1 MSLCHASPSH
11 ASCRPRT
18 CLLACLLALSPAV
31 LFAAEEPAGKVPLK
45 KVVMFNSGVGFFEH
59 RGSVT
64 GNDTLDLKFNVED
77 INDLLKSMVLQD
89 LGGGQISTVTYG
101 SRDPITKTLKTFS
114 IDLTENPT
122 LAGILGQIR
131 GEKVEL
137 ETPNKVVGVILGVE
151 KRTVK
156 TEKESRE
163 VEVLNLLTEAGLR
176 SVQLESVTA
185 IKLLNEKLDAELRQA
200 LTVLA
205 GGHDVEKKTVSL
217 SFRGDKERQVRV
229 GYIQETPIWKTSY
242 RLVLEE
248 EKAPYLQGWAI
259 VENTTEMD
267 WNNVTLAL
275 VSGRPI
281 SFRMDLYQPLYIPRP
296 WVVPELFASLMP
308 QTYNQDLAR
317 KDAEFQ
323 QQGQNRRGEFKRNAA
338 EKADGVAPAAKAAAA
353 PGFARGLGGA
363 GFNGAP
369 AEDRAAQAAMDMIAS
384 VQSAASAE
392 NVGDFF
398 QYEIKTPVT
407 LERQKSAMIPIVND
421 EVKAYKVSIYNPSVH
436 AKHPLAGL
444 KLTNS
449 TDLHLMQGPITVFDD
464 GAYAGDAK
472 IQDLPPKSE
481 RLVSYAMDLNT
492 EVVRDEGGGS
502 NALIGVKLVKGVMYV
517 SRKMQRTRTFTVK
530 NSGKN
535 KKTVLL
541 ESAVEAGWNL
551 VTPQEPA
558 EKTRDMYRFS
568 VDAEPG
574 QPAKLA
580 VTEERPL
587 QETVQ
592 LTNVDDNTI
601 RIYLNAKE
609 VSDAIKE
616 KLQTVIGKKSE
627 LAGVLNAKNG
637 KQQQIKV
644 IGEEQDRIRKNMEQL
659 DRMTDLYKRYVKK
672 FGEQEDQ
679 IEALR
684 TEIEKLQKQ
693 EDGLR
698 KALDEYLTGLT
709 VG

>member
-1 MSLCHASPSH
+1 MSFFSDRKSIAPHLV
-11 ASCRPRT
+11 
-18 CLLACLLALSPAV
+18 LLACLMALSPAM
-31 LFAAEEPAGKVPLK
+31 LIAADEPAGKVPLN
-45 KVVMFNSGVGFFEH
+45 KVVMFSSGVGFFEH
-59 RGSVT
+59 RGTVT
-64 GNDTLDLKFNVED
+64 GNDTLDLKFNVDD

-151 KRTVK
+151 KRTIK

-163 VEVLNLLTEAGLR
+163 VEVLNLLTDAGLR

-217 SFRGDKERQVRV
+217 SFRGEKERQVRV

-242 RLVLEE
+242 RLVLED
-248 EKAPYLQGWAI
+248 EKAPFLQGWAI

-267 WNNVTLAL
+267 WNNVSLAL

-308 QTYNQDLAR
+308 QTYDQDLAR

-338 EKADGVAPAAKAAAA
+338 ERADAAPAAKAAAA

-384 VQSAASAE
+384 VQSAAAAE

-421 EVKAYKVSIYNPSVH
+421 EVKAYKVSIYNPAVH

-492 EVVRDEGGGS
+492 EVVRDEAGGS
-502 NALIGVKLVKGVMYV
+502 NTLIGVKLVKGVMYV

-530 NSGKN
+530 NSGRN

-587 QETVQ
+587 QETVL

-679 IEALR
+679 IESLR